1 MMPVKRIEII
11 VDELEVPKVLK
22 LLDEAG
28 VSGYT
33 VIKDATGK
41 GDRGLRG
48 GDDLTGVFAN
58 SYIMTACPPGEK
70 LDFIVEALRPILKQR
85 GGVCLVSDAHWII
98 H

>member
-11 VDELEVPKVLK
+11 VDALELPVVLK
-22 LLDEAG
+22 MLDAAG

-41 GDRGLRG
+41 GERGERG
-48 GDDLTGVFAN
+48 GGELSGTFIN
-58 SYIMTACPPGEK
+58 SYVMTACPPEQVSTV
-70 LDFIVEALRPILKQR
+70 VEALRPILKR
-85 GGVCLVSDAHWII
+85 FGGVCLVSDAQWLI

>member
-1 MMPVKRIEII
+1 MMPVKKIEII
-11 VDELEVPKVLK
+11 VDELEMPNVLK
-22 LLDEAG
+22 LLDAAG

-58 SYIMTACPPGEK
+58 SYILTACPGEK
-70 LDFIVEALRPILKQR
+70 LDIIVESVRPILKQR
-85 GGVCLVSDAHWII
+85 GGVCLVSDAQWIV

>member
-11 VDELEVPKVLK
+11 IDALELPDVLEK
-22 LLDEAG
+22 LEAAG

-41 GDRGLRG
+41 GERGTRAG
-48 GDDLTGVFAN
+48 GELSGTFIN
-58 SYIMTACPPGEK
+58 SYVMTACAPK
-70 LDFIVEALRPILKQR
+70 QVEPVVESLRPILKR
-85 GGVCLVSDAHWII
+85 FGGVCLVSDAEWLI

>member
-1 MMPVKRIEII
+1 MIPVKRIEII
-11 VDELEVPKVLK
+11 VDELELPKVLK
-22 LLDEAG
+22 LLDAAG

-48 GDDLTGVFAN
+48 GDELTGVFAN
-58 SYIMTACPPGEK
+58 SYVMTACPSEK
-70 LDFIVEALRPILKQR
+70 VNLIVESIRPILKQR
-85 GGVCLVSDAHWII
+85 GGVCLVSDAHWLV

>member
-1 MMPVKRIEII
+1 MIPVKKIEII
-11 VDELEVPKVLK
+11 IDKHELPNVLK
-22 LLDEAG
+22 LLDAAG

-33 VIKDATGK
+33 VFEDATGK

-58 SYIMTACPPGEK
+58 SYVMSACPIEK
-70 LDFIVEALRPILKQR
+70 LHLIVESLRPVLKQR
-85 GGVCLVSDAHWII
+85 GGVCLVSDAEWII

>member
-1 MMPVKRIEII
+1 MMPVKKIEII
-11 VDELEVPKVLK
+11 VDELEMPKVLK
-22 LLDEAG
+22 LLDDAG

-41 GDRGLRG
+41 GDRGLRS

-58 SYIMTACPPGEK
+58 SYVMTACPGEQ
-70 LDFIVEALRPILKQR
+70 LDLIVESVRPILKQR
-85 GGVCLVSDAHWII
+85 GGVCLVSDAQWIV

>member
-11 VDELEVPKVLK
+11 IDAFEVPSVLK
-22 LLDEAG
+22 MLDAAG

-41 GDRGLRG
+41 GERGTRG
-48 GDDLTGVFAN
+48 GDELSGTFIN
-58 SYIMTACPPGEK
+58 SYVLTACPPEQVSSV
-70 LDFIVEALRPILKQR
+70 VEALRPILKR
-85 GGVCLVSDAHWII
+85 YGGVCLVSDAEWLI

>member
-11 VDELEVPKVLK
+11 VDELEMPKVLK
-22 LLDEAG
+22 LLDDAG

-58 SYIMTACPPGEK
+58 SYVLTACPSEK
-70 LDFIVEALRPILKQR
+70 VDLIIESIRPILKQR
-85 GGVCLVSDAHWII
+85 GGVCLVSDAQWIV

>member
-11 VDELEVPKVLK
+11 IDSLELPDVLEK
-22 LLDEAG
+22 LEAAG

-41 GDRGLRG
+41 GERGTRG
-48 GDDLTGVFAN
+48 GGELSGTFIN
-58 SYIMTACPPGEK
+58 SYVMTACPPEQVSA
-70 LDFIVEALRPILKQR
+70 IVESLRPILKR
-85 GGVCLVSDAHWII
+85 FGGVCLISDAQWLI

>member
-1 MMPVKRIEII
+1 MIPVKRIEII
-11 VDELEVPKVLK
+11 VDGLEMPKVLK
-22 LLDEAG
+22 VLDAAG

-41 GDRGLRG
+41 GDRGLRD

-58 SYIMTACPPGEK
+58 SYVMTACPVEK
-70 LDFIVEALRPILKQR
+70 LDLIVESLRPILKQR
-85 GGVCLVSDAHWII
+85 GGVCLVSDAQWIV